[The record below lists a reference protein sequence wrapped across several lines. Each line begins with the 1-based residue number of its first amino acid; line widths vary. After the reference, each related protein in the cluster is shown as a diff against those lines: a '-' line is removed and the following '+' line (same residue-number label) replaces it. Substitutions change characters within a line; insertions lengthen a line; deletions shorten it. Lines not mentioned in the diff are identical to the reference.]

1 LIFACPR
8 TRVVGAYTRFDEAVR
23 NALQDARQ
31 KIVAGFEPPG
41 RKRENRL
48 IWAAPGSGKTYF
60 VQQVATSLPHST
72 RYHELNLA
80 KCTEPEFRSGLG
92 ALDGNKACLCLV
104 DEVDAKPQ
112 DPWPYEVLLPYLD
125 AAVDREARFV
135 FVLAG
140 SSGSSL
146 DGNTITCLLPA
157 IPRTRRSGCRRCR
170 WLNASSTPT

>member
-1 LIFACPR
+1 
-8 TRVVGAYTRFDEAVR
+8 VVGAYTRFDEAVR